1 MSYIVNIEETKMK
14 IKSFLNKNKSMITWV
29 LILFAFRWSFA
40 DHYRVPTESM
50 YPTIKPGDHLFTN
63 KMAYDFKLPFTD
75 VVLVHNDGPK
85 RGEVIVFLYPKDT
98 SINFVKRVV
107 GLPGETV
114 RIVDHQIYINGTA
127 LDESYLTPE
136 ARASLTTEY
145 DGEVVVPKDMYFVMG
160 DNRGN
165 SLDSRYWG
173 FVPRSLIKGR
183 ALEVLYNVGLQG
195 WIPVVDIKRFL
206 LPLKG

>member
-1 MSYIVNIEETKMK
+1 MK
-14 IKSFLNKNKSMITWV
+14 IKSFFNKNKSTALTV

-50 YPTIKPGDHLFTN
+50 YPTIKPGDHLLTN

-75 VVLVHNDGPK
+75 VVLAHNEGPK

-107 GLPGETV
+107 GLPGETI
-114 RIVDHQIYINGTA
+114 RIHGHQVFINGFA
-127 LDESYLTPE
+127 LEESYLTTE
-136 ARASLTTEY
+136 AQASFAVE
-145 DGEVVVPKDMYFVMG
+145 GEFETVVPQDMYFVMG

-173 FVPRSLIKGR
+173 FVPRSYIKGR
-183 ALEVLYNVGLQG
+183 ALEVLYNVKLEG
-195 WIPVVDIKRFL
+195 WVPTVDIQRIL